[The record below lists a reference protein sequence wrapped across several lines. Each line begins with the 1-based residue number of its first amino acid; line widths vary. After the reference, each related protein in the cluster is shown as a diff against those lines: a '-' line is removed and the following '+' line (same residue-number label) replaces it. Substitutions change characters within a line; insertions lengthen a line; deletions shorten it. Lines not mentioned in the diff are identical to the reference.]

1 MNKGKNPGL
10 KTAHPQTFPKPR
22 IWAWIASIVFITLIV
37 YTPVFS
43 DLKEFTNWDDYA
55 YVTDQPLIKNLDGET
70 VGNLFKPS
78 TTVMLNYHP
87 LTMISLAWD
96 YQQGFDDTDNTLS
109 ITPFVRTNVLL
120 HLLNTALVFLFLYR
134 LSRKKIWAAALPAL
148 LFGIHP
154 MHVESVAWISERKD
168 VLYCFFFLVSC
179 ISYLQY
185 IDSKK
190 TWWLGLS
197 FILFIASCLSKA
209 MAVPLPLVLLLI
221 DYLENRKIGI
231 KVLIE
236 KLPFLI
242 VSIILGIIAL
252 QPQSHAMGGADET
265 PVFYRF
271 LYGCYGFVMYWLKL
285 IAPINLSA
293 FYPYPGLTESG
304 GLPAIYYLMPVIAL
318 AIIVTPFILIRRQ
331 KNERNK
337 VILSGM
343 LFFLAMT
350 VLVLQFVSVG
360 PAIMADRYSYV
371 SYIGP
376 LFIAGIFLQDL
387 VENPKTRSVMLGIV
401 SAYCLLL
408 AITTY
413 NRIPVWQ
420 NSKTLWTDVIQ
431 KYPYDVEQVG
441 NNTVIKK
448 IGAKTAYKNLAD
460 WYAEHQLLDSAYRYY
475 QVLILAGTKDAE
487 VWSNAGNIYAMK
499 GQLTEA
505 LNALNKAIS
514 LDPKNTDNYIK
525 RGLVHMQLGKT
536 DEAIADMDQALAADP
551 SNAQA
556 KDLRK
561 KFMEHRPK

>member
-1 MNKGKNPGL
+1 
-10 KTAHPQTFPKPR
+10 
-22 IWAWIASIVFITLIV
+22 
-37 YTPVFS
+37 
-43 DLKEFTNWDDYA
+43 
-55 YVTDQPLIKNLDGET
+55 
-70 VGNLFKPS
+70 
-78 TTVMLNYHP
+78 
-87 LTMISLAWD
+87 
-96 YQQGFDDTDNTLS
+96 
-109 ITPFVRTNVLL
+109 
-120 HLLNTALVFLFLYR
+120 
-134 LSRKKIWAAALPAL
+134 
-148 LFGIHP
+148 
-154 MHVESVAWISERKD
+154 
-168 VLYCFFFLVSC
+168 
-179 ISYLQY
+179 
-185 IDSKK
+185 
-190 TWWLGLS
+190 
-197 FILFIASCLSKA
+197 
-209 MAVPLPLVLLLI
+209 
-221 DYLENRKIGI
+221 
-231 KVLIE
+231 
-236 KLPFLI
+236 
-242 VSIILGIIAL
+242 
-252 QPQSHAMGGADET
+252 
-265 PVFYRF
+265 
-271 LYGCYGFVMYWLKL
+271 
-285 IAPINLSA
+285 
-293 FYPYPGLTESG
+293 
-304 GLPAIYYLMPVIAL
+304 
-318 AIIVTPFILIRRQ
+318 
-331 KNERNK
+331 
-337 VILSGM
+337 
-343 LFFLAMT
+343 
-350 VLVLQFVSVG
+350 
-360 PAIMADRYSYV
+360 
-371 SYIGP
+371 
-376 LFIAGIFLQDL
+376 
-387 VENPKTRSVMLGIV
+387 MLGIV